1 MRVLLLALA
10 VLAQVAPAAGPETFK
25 VTGTV
30 QGEGAVAGS
39 VTIAMTLQLDEF
51 TPERSRAAM
60 MDSLKYR
67 GYPGFLITLR
77 ESPTIG
83 SLAIA
88 DQKFMIRWAQQV
100 PAGKGR
106 TITIVT
112 DTPVFFFGARK
123 ADAKST
129 KGYEVAVMRLDLDA
143 AGHGTGTMAAAARV
157 KPDGAGGVRID
168 QYAETPLKLTVTR

>member
-1 MRVLLLALA
+1 MRAFLLTLT

-51 TPERSRAAM
+51 TPERSRVAM
-60 MDSLKYR
+60 TDSLKYR
-67 GYPGFLITLR
+67 GYPGFLLTLR
-77 ESPTIG
+77 ESPIIGALTIG
-83 SLAIA
+83 
-88 DQKFMIRWAQQV
+88 DQKFTIRWAQQV
-100 PAGKGR
+100 PAGTGR

-129 KGYEVAVMRLDLDA
+129 KGYEVAEMRLDLDA
-143 AGHGTGTMAAAARV
+143 AGQGTGVMAAAARV
-157 KPDGAGGVRID
+157 
-168 QYAETPLKLTVTR
+168 